1 MELQRKT
8 SLPDAKT
15 GNKLNKQREKEKVID
30 FFLTL
35 PPKPMKKSVPFTV
48 SPGLK
53 KKLYLKT
60 ENKLFFE
67 PKKWNFLQKC

>member
-8 SLPDAKT
+8 SLLDAKT
-15 GNKLNKQREKEKVID
+15 RNKLNKHREKEKVND
-30 FFLTL
+30 FFITL

-53 KKLYLKT
+53 KKLHLETEKT
-60 ENKLFFE
+60 VF
-67 PKKWNFLQKC
+67 